1 MFNESR
7 CKAQRITWKHNPV
20 SNTYHI
26 NEVPLGVTS
35 AEKDLGVIISDK
47 LLWNKEVCYQCAK
60 SNRMLR
66 FVRRNTRSIK
76 NASVRRVIYLTL
88 VRSHF
93 GYATQVWTPQSK
105 ELIRKIERIQHRA
118 TKYILNLPILC
129 EESYKDRVIKLAL
142 LPVSYWHEI
151 YLDMVFFL

>member
-1 MFNESR
+1 M
-7 CKAQRITWKHNPV
+7 
-20 SNTYHI
+20 
-26 NEVPLGVTS
+26 
-35 AEKDLGVIISDK
+35 
-47 LLWNKEVCYQCAK
+47 
-60 SNRMLR
+60 
-66 FVRRNTRSIK
+66 
-76 NASVRRVIYLTL
+76 RRVIYLTL

-93 GYATQVWTPQSK
+93 SYATQVWTPQSK